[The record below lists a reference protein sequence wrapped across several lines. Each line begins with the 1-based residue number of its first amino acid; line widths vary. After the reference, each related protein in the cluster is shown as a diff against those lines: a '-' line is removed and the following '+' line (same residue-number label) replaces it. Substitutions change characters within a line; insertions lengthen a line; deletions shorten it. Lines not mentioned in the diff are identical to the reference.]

1 MAPISL
7 TMALKNKGGHP
18 SIKEQKGP
26 IHLINYGPM
35 NASLTTCMAL
45 PNEGSY
51 YGLKKLDLFS

>member
-1 MAPISL
+1 
-7 TMALKNKGGHP
+7 MALKNKGGHS

-35 NASLTTCMAL
+35 YAFLTTCMAL

-51 YGLKKLDLFS
+51 YGLKKLELFS

>member
-7 TMALKNKGGHP
+7 TMALKNKGGHS

-35 NASLTTCMAL
+35 YAFLTTCMAL

-51 YGLKKLDLFS
+51 YGLKKLELFS